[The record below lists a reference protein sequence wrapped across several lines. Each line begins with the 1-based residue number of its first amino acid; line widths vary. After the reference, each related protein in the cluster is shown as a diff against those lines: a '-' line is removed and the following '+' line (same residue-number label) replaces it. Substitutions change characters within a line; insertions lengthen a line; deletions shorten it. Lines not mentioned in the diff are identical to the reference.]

1 MKFST
6 LFLLFFCSLPCSQLI
21 AQDISAVQGSE
32 YDYSIETDEVGTGYK
47 VVSYYLKNTCDKKLL
62 FFNFISKEEFNKDA
76 VIKALPEDIVI
87 LEPHRTQKIC
97 KLKITGD
104 SPQITWQA
112 KILEPSVGFNKF
124 PENGKNYMFFWKSS
138 TAGNRITYSY
148 LLKNTDDRRM
158 KFYGFTLE
166 PAEGLVMN
174 KNLPVSTVYLW
185 PDSITTAVTFSMPA
199 DKDAP
204 LLNWTSEF
212 TNFQPTGDEFCNQM
226 IRILEA
232 AGEGDFGSVK
242 GTIQEGG
249 NVTCNI
255 NIPGVTS
262 AKINETGGKW
272 QYSGLVE
279 GKGTKKEINAR
290 MKAYIAKMDD
300 CLPDILALKIIKNK
314 SSKNKSALFS
324 GDVDGKTYAALLAVE
339 GSEAQPND
347 YKLSLIIYA
356 AE

>member
-1 MKFST
+1 MK
-6 LFLLFFCSLPCSQLI
+6 LLSFILLI
-21 AQDISAVQGSE
+21 ACIGSGTIIKSQEFTPVQGRE
-32 YDYSIETDEVGTGYK
+32 YEYSIETDEVGTGYK

-62 FFNFISKEEFNKDA
+62 FFNFNAKEEFNKDVA
-76 VIKALPEDIVI
+76 LKALPEDIVI
-87 LEPHRTQKIC
+87 LEPHRSRKIC

-104 SPQITWQA
+104 SPEVTWQA

-166 PAEGLVMN
+166 PADGITISR
-174 KNLPVSTVYLW
+174 NLPGSTVYLW
-185 PDSITTAVTFSMPA
+185 PDSITKAVTFSLPS
-199 DKDAP
+199 DKEAP
-204 LLNWTSEF
+204 LLNWTAEF

-232 AGEGDFGSVK
+232 AGEGDFASVK
-242 GTIQEGG
+242 GDIQGQG
-249 NVTCNI
+249 NYSCSI
-255 NIPGVTS
+255 NIPG
-262 AKINETGGKW
+262 INASGISEIAGKW
-272 QYSGLVE
+272 QFSGLVE
-279 GKGTKKEINAR
+279 EKGTKKEINALLKVYTTR
-290 MKAYIAKMDD
+290 MDD
-300 CLPDILALKIIKNK
+300 CIPDIIALKIIKNK
-314 SSKNKSALFS
+314 ASKNKSSLFS
-324 GDVDGKTYAALLAVE
+324 GEVDGKTYSALLAVE

-347 YKLSLIIYA
+347 YRLSLIIYT